1 MQEDYTNSWE
11 SVDVYFEE
19 DEDFVDFVVDEEK
32 LDNEDLWL
40 WLWGMWS
47 DSRESTLVELQNDHL
62 LHHLN
67 SNCHRRVVFV
77 LLSSSVSITPRIV
90 ATVFFS
96 SIWNCIQF
104 VSFFD

>member
-40 WLWGMWS
+40 
-47 DSRESTLVELQNDHL
+47 
-62 LHHLN
+62 
-67 SNCHRRVVFV
+67 
-77 LLSSSVSITPRIV
+77 
-90 ATVFFS
+90 
-96 SIWNCIQF
+96 
-104 VSFFD
+104 